1 MEGQSVKR
9 HILGQGLEVS
19 AFGVGC
25 MPMTGDNYGA
35 ADEAEALRTLH
46 LALDRGVNF
55 WDTSET
61 YGTENSNEI
70 LLGKV
75 ISERRDEVIIATKFG
90 LRHEVRSDFFSNVIK
105 VDSRPEIIGPSCDAS
120 LRRLNVDYI
129 DLYYQHRVDPDV
141 PIEETWGAARELV
154 LAGKVRYLGMTEPG
168 LKTLRRAHAIHPVSA
183 VQAEYSLFSRDVEGT
198 VLDTL
203 RELGVGLVC
212 FAPLCRGFL
221 TGAFKS
227 PDDFSAADLRRH
239 LPRFQGE
246 NFYKNLALVS
256 RITELAASI
265 GLSATQLALAWLL
278 HQGNDIVPIPGIE
291 TRARLTENAVA
302 AEVELST
309 EVLEAVADIFADGAF
324 GDRMLPNA
332 AFTHYA
338 ETVELPG

>member
-1 MEGQSVKR
+1 M
-9 HILGQGLEVS
+9 S

-25 MPMTGDNYGA
+25 MPMTGDNYGD
-35 ADEAEALRTLH
+35 ADEAEALRTLN
-46 LALDRGVNF
+46 LALDMGVNF

-61 YGTENSNEI
+61 YGVDGSNEI

-75 ISERRDEVIIATKFG
+75 IEKRRDEVIIATKFG
-90 LRHEVRSDFFSNVIK
+90 LHHEVRTGTDSFATEISVN
-105 VDSRPEIIGPSCDAS
+105 SRPEVIGPSCDAS
-120 LRRLNVDYI
+120 LRRLKVDYI

-183 VQAEYSLFSRDVEGT
+183 VQAEYSLFSRDVEGPI
-198 VLDTL
+198 LDTL
-203 RELGVGLVC
+203 RELGIGLVC

-221 TGAFKS
+221 TGSFKS
-227 PDDFSAADLRRH
+227 PDDFSPADLRRH

-256 RITELAASI
+256 QINDLAASI
-265 GLSATQLALAWLL
+265 GLTATQLALAWIL

-291 TRARLTENAVA
+291 TRGRLTENAVA
-302 AEVELST
+302 AQVDLST
-309 EVLEAVADIFADGAF
+309 DVLGKLDDIFAGGAF
-324 GDRMLPNA
+324 GDRMLPGA

-338 ETVELPG
+338 DTVELPAS